1 MKIVVCV
8 KQVPGTQNV
17 SIDPETKQLIRE
29 GIELVMNP
37 FDTYALEQGVLIKE
51 ALGGEVIALSM
62 GPKKAENTVREAISC
77 GADSGILINDRAFA
91 GSDTWSTS
99 YILAKAIEKIG
110 DVSLV
115 ICGKQ
120 AIDGDTAQVGPGIA
134 MHLGWAQA
142 AFVSDMPEMT
152 EESLVVRRMFEF
164 GHDECRVKIP
174 AVVTVVKDINSPRIP
189 SLRSRMASRKAEI
202 PIWGN
207 DELGLGEETIGLD
220 GSPTRVVSTAKPPG
234 RDANTIVLDGDA
246 ESNAKGLVA
255 ELRKK
260 SLV

>member
-37 FDTYALEQGVLIKE
+37 FDTYALEQGILVKE

-62 GPKKAENTVREAISC
+62 GPKKAESTLREAIAC
-77 GADSGILINDRAFA
+77 GADSGILINDRPFA
-91 GSDTWSTS
+91 GSDTWATS

-110 DVSLV
+110 DVGLV

-120 AIDGDTAQVGPGIA
+120 AVDGDTAQVGPGIA
-134 MHLGWAQA
+134 QHLGWPQA
-142 AFVSDMPEMT
+142 AFVSAMPEM
-152 EESLVVRRMFEF
+152 SDASVVVRRMFEF
-164 GHDECRVKIP
+164 GYDECRVKLP
-174 AVVTVVKDINSPRIP
+174 AVLTVVKDINSPRIP
-189 SLRSRMASRKAEI
+189 SLRSRMASKKAEF
-202 PIWGN
+202 PIWTN
-207 DELGLGEETIGLD
+207 ADLGLSEEVIGLN
-220 GSPTRVVSTAKPPG
+220 GSPTRVVQTSKPPG
-234 RDANTIVLDGDA
+234 RDAATLLLDGSA
-246 ESNAKGLVA
+246 EENAKRLVA
-255 ELRKK
+255 ELRRK